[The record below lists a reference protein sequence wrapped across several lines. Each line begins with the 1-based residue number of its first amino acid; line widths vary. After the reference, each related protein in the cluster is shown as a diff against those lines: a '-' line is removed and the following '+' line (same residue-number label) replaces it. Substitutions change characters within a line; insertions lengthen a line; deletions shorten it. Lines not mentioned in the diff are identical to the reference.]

1 MSTRALGRK
10 LVLRRV
16 CSVYF
21 KEDKPRYHR
30 GHGTGL
36 AFACMAIV
44 YVPPSPPSSFADLLD
59 SLSIVM
65 TFNLQYENAR
75 RDKLFGTTHSFH
87 EETEDAE
94 DTLQNEKNQEQIR
107 VWGLEGKT
115 KEEVEALGDRVS
127 ASLLAVFARCY

>member
-1 MSTRALGRK
+1 
-10 LVLRRV
+10 
-16 CSVYF
+16 
-21 KEDKPRYHR
+21 
-30 GHGTGL
+30 
-36 AFACMAIV
+36 MAIV